1 MSPRSLALAVTFAG
15 APTLGWTATVV
26 AVEDAD
32 ELTFASPTLTA
43 PAA

>member
-1 MSPRSLALAVTFAG
+1 MSPRSLALAVALAI
-15 APTLGWTATVV
+15 APTLGWTATLV

-32 ELTFASPTLTA
+32 ELTFGSPTLTA